1 MGLST
6 WIVSYLRLKRNEM
19 LFVFIIYFSIYYIRY
34 IHHWRQEK
42 KRDGCA

>member
-6 WIVSYLRLKRNEM
+6 WFVPYLRLKGNEM
-19 LFVFIIYFSIYYIRY
+19 LFVFIIYFPIYYIRY

-42 KRDGCA
+42 ERDSCA